1 MLQNIWHFVADN
13 ADRFFHAS
21 PARLWFGA
29 FAVGI
34 VVERLA
40 TNAEAGQSY
49 RGYLRNAAYSLIYLA
64 AIVLAAPPVYGV
76 LAVIR
81 AQIGAAGGLVDLQI
95 VDNSTYLHQVVIF
108 VIFFLIIDFF
118 QYWWHRAQH
127 WVPVLWDQHAV
138 HHSEEA
144 MNVTTATRHHWSEFV
159 FQAFVIS
166 LPVGFLFKITPAGA
180 GIVATAFGSWQF
192 FVHSNMRLNLG
203 PVTRVLAGP
212 QIHRIHHSRLPQH
225 LDRNFAAYFPIW
237 DMLFG
242 TYYHPAPGEFPPTGI
257 SGTRIESVWGLSIYP
272 FVRWSHRIGRAMRR
286 ARRRDQ
292 PPALL

>member
-49 RGYLRNAAYSLIYLA
+49 RGYIRNAAYSLIYLA
-64 AIVLAAPPVYGV
+64 AIVLAAPPVYAV

-81 AQIGAAGGLVDLQI
+81 AQIVSAGGLINLQL

-159 FQAFVIS
+159 FQAFVS
-166 LPVGFLFKITPAGA
+166 ASPSDFY
-180 GIVATAFGSWQF
+180 
-192 FVHSNMRLNLG
+192 
-203 PVTRVLAGP
+203 
-212 QIHRIHHSRLPQH
+212 SRS
-225 LDRNFAAYFPIW
+225 RR
-237 DMLFG
+237 
-242 TYYHPAPGEFPPTGI
+242 PGQA
-257 SGTRIESVWGLSIYP
+257 LL
-272 FVRWSHRIGRAMRR
+272 
-286 ARRRDQ
+286 RRRSV
-292 PPALL
+292 PGNSLCTRTCA